1 LHSVAR
7 LRDNRQDEK
16 ELRPVIGTAIFLRS
30 RANTQSGHEAAP
42 YQDDAEIE
50 MKPHSEILWDP

>member
-16 ELRPVIGTAIFLRS
+16 ELRPVIGTAICLRS
-30 RANTQSGHEAAP
+30 PESLQMG
-42 YQDDAEIE
+42 
-50 MKPHSEILWDP
+50 

>member
-16 ELRPVIGTAIFLRS
+16 ELRPVIGTAICLRS
-30 RANTQSGHEAAP
+30 RANTQSGHEAVEVMFVS
-42 YQDDAEIE
+42 D
-50 MKPHSEILWDP
+50 